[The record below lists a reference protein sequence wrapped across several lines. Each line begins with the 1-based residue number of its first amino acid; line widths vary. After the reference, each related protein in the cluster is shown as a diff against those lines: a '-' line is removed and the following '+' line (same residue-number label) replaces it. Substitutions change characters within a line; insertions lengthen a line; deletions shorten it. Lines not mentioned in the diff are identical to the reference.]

1 MDQPLH
7 QSPCST
13 PVSDTVEKANPL
25 ALTGIGALPRA
36 LLNAVTQL
44 PVLRRWYD
52 DWLATESR
60 TSQQTDATTAA
71 RFLDYSLAKLDVSL
85 AVNNP
90 ERAEQITDRGPCL
103 VVANH
108 PLGAIEGM
116 LLSQWLLTLRPDL
129 KVLVN
134 QVLLSLPEFRSLF
147 IGVDVLNRNQQ
158 RRNARGLREADRHLA
173 RGGALLMFPAG
184 TVARLNPRT
193 GEIDDAPWNTLAGT
207 LAVRHQARVLPVHIQ
222 GHNPAWFYWA
232 GVISKRLRTALL
244 PRAMLARRGHRISAT
259 LGKVVNAAKLD
270 KTLSAVAV
278 TQHLR
283 VCCELLD
290 PAATEQS
297 DHRATSLEALS
308 NTARQDSMAKLD
320 RFKVAAQGDFS
331 VYLAPYDQLGEVADL
346 LAVERERCFRA
357 AGEGTGQSRDRDRFD
372 PHYWHIWGWDNAN
385 HRIIGGYRLAR
396 VSDVLAQAGLDGLY
410 SHSLFDYD
418 RDFLRALG
426 SSVEV
431 GRSFVAEDYQRHPRA
446 LDLLWRGIGAFVNQQ
461 PQVHTLFGCVSISG
475 RFVPVARAL
484 LADSLLANHR
494 ADARLHSMIRPRA
507 PMQFNRRLWTDDLLA
522 TLTQASAVNALLDH
536 CPTERKIPTLIRHYL
551 NLNGKFLSFTV
562 NHGFNQSLDGLIMVD
577 LRQTPERYLKRYLG
591 HPGATRFRNLHLSTL
606 NGAKHGAVRHVA

>member
-7 QSPCST
+7 QAPCSIFD
-13 PVSDTVEKANPL
+13 SEKANPL
-25 ALTGIGALPRA
+25 ALTSVGALPRA
-36 LLNAVTQL
+36 LVNAITQL

-52 DWLATESR
+52 EWLATGSAA
-60 TSQQTDATTAA
+60 SQQADTNTAA
-71 RFLDYSLAKLDVSL
+71 RFLDFSLAKLDVSL

-90 ERAEQITDRGPCL
+90 ERAQQVPDQGPCL

-108 PLGAIEGM
+108 PLGAMEGM

-147 IGVDVLNRNQQ
+147 IGVDVLNPNQQ
-158 RRNARGLREADRHLA
+158 RSNARGLRKADRHLA

-222 GHNPAWFYWA
+222 GRNPAWFYWA
-232 GVISKRLRTALL
+232 GVINKRLRTALL
-244 PRAMLARRGHRISAT
+244 PRAMLARRGHRITAT
-259 LGKVVNAAKLD
+259 LGNVVDAAKLD
-270 KTLSAVAV
+270 STVSAVAV

-290 PAATEQS
+290 PEATAQPDTRQAS
-297 DHRATSLEALS
+297 LQALATAPGQ
-308 NTARQDSMAKLD
+308 NNMARLAD
-320 RFKVAAQGDFS
+320 FKVAEQGDFS

-357 AGEGTGQSRDRDRFD
+357 AGEGTGQALDRDRFD

-396 VSDVLAQAGLDGLY
+396 VSDVLAQVGLEGLY
-410 SHSLFDYD
+410 SHSLFDYE
-418 RDFLRALG
+418 RNFLTTLG

-431 GRSFVAEDYQRHPRA
+431 GRSFVTEAYQRHPRA

-494 ADARLHSMIRPRA
+494 ADTRLHSLIRPRA
-507 PMQFNRRLWTDDLLA
+507 PMQFNRRLWTDELLA

-577 LRQTPERYLKRYLG
+577 LRQTPERYLNRYLG
-591 HPGATRFRNLHLSTL
+591 QPGANRFRALHPATQNLT
-606 NGAKHGAVRHVA
+606 KQEETQHVA

>member
-1 MDQPLH
+1 MDQPVH
-7 QSPCST
+7 QAPCRA
-13 PVSDTVEKANPL
+13 PASDTIEKANPL
-25 ALTGIGALPRA
+25 ALTGVGALPRA

-52 DWLATESR
+52 DWLATGSAA
-60 TSQQTDATTAA
+60 SQTTDANTAA
-71 RFLDYSLAKLDVSL
+71 RFLDFSLAKLDVSL
-85 AVNNP
+85 VVNNP
-90 ERAEQITDRGPCL
+90 ERAKQVPEQGPCL

-116 LLSQWLLTLRPDL
+116 LLSQWLLKRRPDL

-147 IGVDVLNRNQQ
+147 IGVDVLNQNQQ

-184 TVARLNPRT
+184 TVARLNLRT
-193 GEIDDAPWNTLAGT
+193 GEIDDAPWNNLAGT
-207 LAVRHQARVLPVHIQ
+207 LAVRHKARVLPVHIQ
-222 GHNPAWFYWA
+222 GRNPAWFYWA
-232 GVISKRLRTALL
+232 GVINKRLRTALL
-244 PRAMLARRGHRISAT
+244 PRAMLARRGHRITAT
-259 LGKVVNAAKLD
+259 LGNVVNAATLD
-270 KTLSAVAV
+270 SKVSAVAV

-290 PAATEQS
+290 PEATAQPETRQ
-297 DHRATSLEALS
+297 TSLQALS
-308 NTARQDSMAKLD
+308 TASNQNSMGRQAE
-320 RFKVAAQGDFS
+320 FKVAEQGDFS

-372 PHYWHIWGWDNAN
+372 PHYWHIWGWDNAKQ
-385 HRIIGGYRLAR
+385 RIIGGYRLAR
-396 VSDVLAQAGLDGLY
+396 VSDVLTQVGLKGLY

-418 RDFLRALG
+418 NAFLARLG

-431 GRSFVAEDYQRHPRA
+431 GRSFVTEGYQRHPRA
-446 LDLLWRGIGAFVNQQ
+446 LDLLWRGVGAFVNQQ

-484 LADSLLANHR
+484 LADSLLSNHR
-494 ADARLHSMIRPRA
+494 ADARLHSLIRPRA

-522 TLTQASAVNALLDH
+522 TLTQASAVNALLGH

-577 LRQTPERYLKRYLG
+577 LRHTPERYLNRYLG
-591 HPGATRFRNLHLSTL
+591 RSGATRFRTLHRAAP
-606 NGAKHGAVRHVA
+606 NHAKQEETQHVA

>member
-7 QSPCST
+7 QAPCST
-13 PVSDTVEKANPL
+13 CDSDAATKANPL
-25 ALTGIGALPRA
+25 ALTGVGALPRA

-52 DWLATESR
+52 DWLAIESQA
-60 TSQQTDATTAA
+60 SQQTDYITAA
-71 RFLDYSLAKLDVSL
+71 RFLDFSLAKLNVSL
-85 AVNNP
+85 TVNNP
-90 ERAEQITDRGPCL
+90 ERAEQIPDQGPCL

-108 PLGAIEGM
+108 PLGALEGM
-116 LLSQWLLTLRPDL
+116 LLSQWLLTMRHDL

-147 IGVDVLNRNQQ
+147 IGVDVLNPNQQ
-158 RRNARGLREADRHLA
+158 RRNASGLREADRHLA

-207 LAVRHQARVLPVHIQ
+207 LAVRHLARVLPVHIQ
-222 GHNPAWFYWA
+222 GRNPAWFYWA
-232 GVISKRLRTALL
+232 GVINKRLRTALL
-244 PRAMLARRGHRISAT
+244 PRAMLSRRGHRITAT
-259 LGKVVNAAKLD
+259 LGNVVDAAKLD
-270 KTLSAVAV
+270 STVSVVAI

-290 PAATEQS
+290 PAASTQTNT
-297 DHRATSLEALS
+297 RQTSLQTLT
-308 NTARQDSMAKLD
+308 TAPGQNSMARLAN
-320 RFKVAAQGDFS
+320 FKVAEQGDFS

-396 VSDVLAQAGLDGLY
+396 VSDVLAQAGLNGLY
-410 SHSLFDYD
+410 SHSLFDYEH
-418 RDFLRALG
+418 DFLTTLG

-431 GRSFVAEDYQRHPRA
+431 GRSFVTEDYQRHPRA

-484 LADSLLANHR
+484 LADSLLANHG
-494 ADARLHSMIRPRA
+494 ADARLHSLIRPRA

-536 CPTERKIPTLIRHYL
+536 CPTGRKIPTLIRHYL

-577 LRQTPERYLKRYLG
+577 LRQTPERYLNRYLG
-591 HPGATRFRNLHLSTL
+591 RTGADRFRTLHLAAL
-606 NGAKHGAVRHVA
+606 NHAKQEEIQHVA